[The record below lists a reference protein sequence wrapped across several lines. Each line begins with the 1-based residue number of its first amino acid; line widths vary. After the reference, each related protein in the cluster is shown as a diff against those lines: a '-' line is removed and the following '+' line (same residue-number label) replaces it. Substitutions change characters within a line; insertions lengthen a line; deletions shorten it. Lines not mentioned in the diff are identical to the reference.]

1 MEDNSIVTIL
11 SDSKLVVNQI
21 KMEWHIK
28 KERLRNLFEEVLSLI
43 KEKKIDF
50 KIEWI
55 PRRENKAG
63 KVLG

>member
-1 MEDNSIVTIL
+1 
-11 SDSKLVVNQI
+11 
-21 KMEWHIK
+21 MEWHIK
-28 KERLRNLFEEVLSLI
+28 KKRLRLLFEEVLSLI

-55 PRRENKAG
+55 PRSRNKAG